1 MPETSPHI
9 EERFLKWLKLREQRI
24 AVTPDELCRDCPQL
38 LPELKKRI
46 EAFDAGESIPHCP
59 TTEAVPPGGARQ
71 GGPADLTETSF
82 TFPEPVSPE
91 RRYLPLRFHAKG
103 GLGEVFVA
111 EDAQL
116 HRQVALKRIQKSRA
130 GDWDSRCRFIVEAEI
145 TGRLEHP
152 GIVPVYGL
160 EEDEAGQPC
169 YAMRFIQGVTLDEAI
184 RRFHKEQHP
193 TGSGARTL
201 AFQQLVIRL
210 IAVCNTVA
218 YAHSR
223 GILHR
228 DLKPANIMLGKYGE
242 TLVVDWGLAKPFTR
256 QDAVNIAD
264 KEILTTIAGTT
275 AASTASGTTLG
286 TPAFMSPEQASGR
299 SQALGPAS
307 DIYSLGA
314 TLYVLLTGQA
324 PFAGTLARDLLEQV
338 QQGKFPPPRQISKRV
353 EPALEAICIKA
364 MAQRPE
370 QRYATALELAADL
383 EHWLADE
390 PVSAR
395 PESPGLKLARWRRRH
410 RTVVTAVAAAAGV
423 ALVGLAVATGLLLAA
438 NQRESQAKNLAQ
450 RREEEARANL
460 ELARQAV
467 DEYLT
472 RVSDDARLRESFRPL
487 RKQLLQTAIPFFEKF
502 VAQGGDDPAAE
513 VDLGKAYF
521 RLGWITNEI
530 DDPKI
535 AINRYEQARA
545 LFSRLA
551 EENPD
556 NALYLVNLADSQ
568 NAVGGLYEKTG
579 RPTDAEKAFLEE
591 LALRQRLAS
600 KDPDS
605 QTFQSTLAWSHDTLG
620 RFYNRIGKQDQAER
634 ALEEALRIC
643 RPLATAHPQEVLY
656 RQQLAS
662 IFHSLGTVYRSTARL
677 TQAESVYRQ
686 RLQIHQELAAEHS
699 AEPRFLSALASCY
712 HTLGLLYWA
721 MLKDAEEEKALET
734 ARALYQSLADQY
746 PEVTEYQGEL
756 AASQRALGQVRA
768 KVGKTEQAAADF
780 QAALAIHRRLT
791 NRYPEV
797 FKYGCDLGTLY
808 CALTEFAN
816 RKGKPDEAL
825 DWSKQAIETAEA
837 LLQKSPRDVRTR
849 VLLCESCEHRAEALT
864 KLGRYAEAVQNL
876 DRALTFYRGHAH
888 PEFRLDRAVALAR
901 AGDHGR
907 ATAEAIDLARDTSL
921 AAKVLFRLAS
931 VFSLSAAAA
940 RQDVKLTRS
949 DRNRLGDEFAGR
961 AMDLLARMR
970 TAADFKPANF
980 LKDLRLDKDFEPVR
994 VRADFQKLLREVE
1007 MQART
1012 GAS

>member
-1 MPETSPHI
+1 
-9 EERFLKWLKLREQRI
+9 
-24 AVTPDELCRDCPQL
+24 L

-46 EAFDAGESIPHCP
+46 EAFGADESIPHCP
-59 TTEAVPPGGARQ
+59 TTEVVPQGDARQ
-71 GGPADLTETSF
+71 AGAAGLPETSF
-82 TFPEPVSPE
+82 TFHGPVAAE
-91 RRYLPLRFHAKG
+91 RRYLPLRFHARG

-130 GDWDSRCRFIVEAEI
+130 GDSGSRCRFIVEAEI

-169 YAMRFIQGVTLDEAI
+169 YAMRFIQGETLDDAI
-184 RRFHKEQHP
+184 RRFHREQHP
-193 TGSGARTL
+193 AGTGARTL
-201 AFQQLVIRL
+201 IFHQLLIRL
-210 IAVCNTVA
+210 VAVCNTVA

-228 DLKPANIMLGKYGE
+228 DLKPTNIMLGKYGE
-242 TLVVDWGLAKPFTR
+242 TLVVDWGLAKPFAR
-256 QDAVNIAD
+256 QDSIDTAD
-264 KEILTTIAGTT
+264 KELLAPIFGTVSGSATETGTT
-275 AASTASGTTLG
+275 MG

-314 TLYVLLTGQA
+314 TLYALLTGQA
-324 PFAGTLARDLLEQV
+324 PFAGTHARDFLERV
-338 QQGKFPPPRQISKRV
+338 QQGKFPRPRQINKKI
-353 EPALEAICIKA
+353 EPALEAICLKA
-364 MAQRPE
+364 MAHRPE
-370 QRYATALELAADL
+370 ERYSTAMELAADL

-395 PESPGLKLARWRRRH
+395 PESPGMRLARWRRRH
-410 RTVVTAVAAAAGV
+410 RTLVTAVAAAAGV

-438 NQRESQAKNLAQ
+438 NRRESQAKNLAQ

-472 RVSDDARLRESFRPL
+472 RVSDDSRLRESFRPL

-502 VAQGGDDPAAE
+502 VAQGGDDPRAE
-513 VDLGKAYF
+513 VDLGKAYL

-535 AINRYEQARA
+535 AIGRYEEARA
-545 LFSRLA
+545 LFSRLV

-579 RPTDAEKAFLEE
+579 RPTDAEKAYLEE

-600 KDPDS
+600 KEPTS
-605 QTFQSTLAWSHDTLG
+605 ASFRSALAWSHDTLG

-634 ALEEALRIC
+634 ALDEALRIC
-643 RPLATAHPQEVLY
+643 QPLAREHPQEVLY

-677 TQAESVYRQ
+677 TQAESVYQQ

-699 AEPRFLSALASCY
+699 AEPQFLSALASCY
-712 HTLGLLYWA
+712 HTLGLLYDA
-721 MLKDAEEEKALET
+721 MFKDVEEEKALDK
-734 ARALYQSLADQY
+734 ARGLYQSLADQY

-756 AASQRALGQVRA
+756 AAAQRALGRIRA
-768 KVGKTEQAAADF
+768 RAGKTEQATADF

-791 NRYPEV
+791 SRYPEV

-808 CALTEFAN
+808 CSLGEFAN
-816 RKGKPDEAL
+816 QRGKPDEAL
-825 DWSKQAIETAEA
+825 DWSKQAIQTAEA
-837 LLQKSPRDVRTR
+837 LLQKNPRDVRTR

-864 KLGRYAEAVQNL
+864 KLGRYAEAVQDL
-876 DRALTFYRGHAH
+876 DRALSFYHGHAH
-888 PEFRLDRAVALAR
+888 PEFRLDRAVVLAR
-901 AGDHGR
+901 AGDHRR
-907 ATAEAIDLARDTSL
+907 AVAEANDLARDASL
-921 AAKVLFRLAS
+921 GAKVLYRLAT

-940 RQDVKLTRS
+940 HQDGKLTRS
-949 DRNRLGDEFAGR
+949 NQNRLTDEFAGR
-961 AMDLLARMR
+961 AMELLARMK
-970 TAADFKPANF
+970 TAADFKPTNF
-980 LKDLRLDKDFEPVR
+980 LNDLRLDKDFEPVR
-994 VRADFQKLLREVE
+994 IRADFQKLLREVE
-1007 MQART
+1007 MQARRAERV
-1012 GAS
+1012 GNS